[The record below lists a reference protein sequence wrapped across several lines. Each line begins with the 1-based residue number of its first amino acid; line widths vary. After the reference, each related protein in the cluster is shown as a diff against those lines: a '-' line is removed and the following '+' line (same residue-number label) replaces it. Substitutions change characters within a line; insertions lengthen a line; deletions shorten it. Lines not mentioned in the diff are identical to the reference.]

1 MKFSCIATALL
12 PLASAAL
19 FSKEEY
25 VSGEVMSKMMVAK
38 EVCDCHSVTHN
49 IYLQT
54 IAGCVGQQESPRL
67 LRQQEVE
74 RMAQAQGQQGFN
86 PLRERICSCR

>member
-1 MKFSCIATALL
+1 MKFSGIATVLL

-38 EVCDCHSVTHN
+38 EVYHWHSTTYNVQ
-49 IYLQT
+49 LLT
-54 IAGCVGQQESPRL
+54 IVDCVG
-67 LRQQEVE
+67 
-74 RMAQAQGQQGFN
+74 
-86 PLRERICSCR
+86 